1 MFQRFIVGPKTKSEF
16 EECNVAKPPRQMG
29 WGEALAMIAMQWA
42 AEAEEW
48 ETEEEEE
55 YYE

>member
-42 AEAEEW
+42 AEEEEW